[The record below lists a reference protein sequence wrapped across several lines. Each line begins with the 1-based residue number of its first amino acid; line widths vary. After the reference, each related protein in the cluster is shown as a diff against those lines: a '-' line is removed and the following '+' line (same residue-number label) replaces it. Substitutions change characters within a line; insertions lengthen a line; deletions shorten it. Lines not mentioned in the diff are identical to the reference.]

1 LKKPIWLFWVG
12 TALLIIA
19 VVILPTKKVVQTG
32 ATVTLDYVLKLDDG
46 TVYYSSIGNEP
57 LHVTLGEGKLLPG
70 FEEQVIGMQV
80 GDIRTFILPPEKAYG
95 AYRPDMVGTLD
106 RSQLAAGM
114 EPEIGKQVQTELKDG
129 TPTLATITSFTDT
142 TVTLDA
148 NHPLA
153 GQNLTFQIKLL
164 KIDQNPMLNRPMS
177 PVTYS
182 LAIFIL
188 GVAVL
193 GLAVFYR
200 RKMRSPVIVRRNA
213 HPRPIR

>member
-1 LKKPIWLFWVG
+1 M
-12 TALLIIA
+12 A
-19 VVILPTKKVVQTG
+19 VVILPTKKVVREG
-32 ATVTLDYVLKLDDG
+32 ATVTLDYVLMLDDG

-57 LHVTLGEGKLLPG
+57 LQAILGQGQLLPG

-80 GDIRTFILPPEKAYG
+80 GEIRTFTLPPEKAYG
-95 AYRPDMVGTLD
+95 SYRPDMVGTLD
-106 RSQLAAGM
+106 RSQLAAGV

-129 TPTLATITSFTDT
+129 TPTLAIITSFTDT

-164 KIDQNPMLNRPMS
+164 KIDENPMPESPMG
-177 PVTYS
+177 PATYS
-182 LAIFIL
+182 LGIFIL
-188 GVAVL
+188 GVVVL
-193 GLAVFYR
+193 GFAVFHR
-200 RKMRSPVIVRRNA
+200 QNSRSSTVMRRNA